1 MFWRHNMKQ
10 FLVMV
15 ACGISLIANAA
26 DNKNT
31 AVTKQSTVST
41 VSYRCSIR
49 DNTCFES
56 RSPATR
62 ALRRLK

>member
-1 MFWRHNMKQ
+1 MKQ
-10 FLVMV
+10 FLVMI
-15 ACGISLIANAA
+15 ACGISVIASAA

-31 AVTKQSTVST
+31 AVTKQPTMSS

-56 RSPATR
+56 RKPVNR